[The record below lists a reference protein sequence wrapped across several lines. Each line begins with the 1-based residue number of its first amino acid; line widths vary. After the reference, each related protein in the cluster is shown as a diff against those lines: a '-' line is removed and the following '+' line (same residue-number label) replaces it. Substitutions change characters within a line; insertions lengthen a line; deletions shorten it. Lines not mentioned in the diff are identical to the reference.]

1 MLDHT
6 SVGLLGM
13 AKVLSFHVYVLLPM
27 FLTCVADPTPVVM
40 WHGMGDTCCNPRSM
54 NALKTAIE
62 NEIPGVYVLSLSFG
76 DTPAK
81 DMEAS
86 YFGNVNEQVANVCRL
101 LADDA
106 RFTKGYHAIGISQGS
121 QFLRAVAQRCER
133 PRMRNLIS
141 IGGQHQ
147 GVFGIPRC
155 NGSRICHVVRHLLN
169 HGAYVPIVQAQYW
182 HDPLDE
188 AVYKEKSIFIADIN
202 NERVINETYVKKLG
216 QLENFVMVKFT
227 EDTMV
232 VPPESSW
239 FGFFEPGQEKRVLP
253 LEETA
258 LYKEVSLSDSHLWDR
273 LGLKK
278 LKEEKRLHFLEH
290 PGDHIRMTMQF
301 FIEEIVRKFIAV

>member
-1 MLDHT
+1 MRNVQLHFCQYRFGILEFCRQKRIRFERLPDYLIVDRT
-6 SVGLLGM
+6 FFGLPGM
-13 AKVLSFHVYVLLPM
+13 AKVLNFHVCVLLPM

-62 NEIPGVYVLSLSFG
+62 QEVPGVYVLSLRFG

-86 YFGNVNEQVANVCRL
+86 YFGNVNEQVANVCRI
-101 LADDA
+101 LAEDA
-106 RFTKGYHAIGISQGS
+106 HFSKGYHAIGISQGS

-147 GVFGIPRC
+147 
-155 NGSRICHVVRHLLN
+155 
-169 HGAYVPIVQAQYW
+169 AQYW

-188 AVYKEKSIFIADIN
+188 ANYKAKSIFIADIN
-202 NERVINETYVKKLG
+202 NERGINETYVKKLG
-216 QLENFVMVKFT
+216 QLENFVMVKFA

-253 LEETA
+253 LQETA
-258 LYKEVSLSDSHLWDR
+258 LYKEDR

-278 LKEEKRLHFLEH
+278 LMKEKRLHFLEH
-290 PGDHIRMTMQF
+290 PGDHVRMSMQF